1 MDGADPLVSSARRSE
16 YLAVVAGAATVSA
29 IALSSGLIIASLAA
43 DGQAGPL
50 EALHLVALGVFSAA
64 FFPVAG
70 PWVGERLDRAAPWL
84 LLVATLA
91 ASTAVAS
98 LPQFGLAPVL
108 FILTA
113 AMAAHVVGT
122 RWAYALITVQTLVV
136 LLATLRVNPDV
147 LAVAVQTIA
156 YGGFQVFALTT
167 TVAML
172 TERQLRRRLALANA
186 ELRGARALLEA
197 TSRQGERLRIAR
209 DLHDLIGHHLTALAL
224 QLEVAGHV
232 ADGRAKLPIERSSAI
247 ARLLLAD
254 VRGVVGDLRA
264 HEIDVIALL
273 RAMVADLPRP
283 LVHVDLP
290 DTLAVVDDERAQTVL
305 RLVQEALTNALR
317 HGEAE
322 QVWISLRHDGDALT
336 VEVRDDGRGARHI
349 EDGNGLRGMRE
360 RVAAVAGRLD
370 LTTAPGQGFTVRAH
384 VPLRGAEA

>member
-1 MDGADPLVSSARRSE
+1 MDGHDQLASSTRRSE
-16 YLAVVAGAATVSA
+16 YLAVIAGAATVSA
-29 IALSSGLIIASLAA
+29 IALASGLVIGRMAA

-50 EALHLVALGVFSAA
+50 EALHLGALVVFSAA

-70 PWVGERLDRAAPWL
+70 PWVGEKLDRAAPWL
-84 LLVATLA
+84 LLVATVA
-91 ASTAVAS
+91 AATAVAS

-122 RWAYALITVQTLVV
+122 RWAYALIAAQTLVV
-136 LLATLRVNPDV
+136 LLSTLLVNPDA
-147 LAVAVQTIA
+147 LAAVVQTIA

-167 TVAML
+167 TVALL
-172 TERQLRRRLALANA
+172 TERQLRQRLALANT

-209 DLHDLIGHHLTALAL
+209 DLHDLIGHHLTALSL
-224 QLEVAGHV
+224 HLEVADHV
-232 ADGRAKLPIERSSAI
+232 ADGRAKLPVERARAI

-254 VRGVVGDLRA
+254 VRGVVSDLRA
-264 HEIDVIALL
+264 HEVDVVALL

-283 LVHVDLP
+283 IVHVDVP

-322 QVWISLRHDGDALT
+322 RVWITLREDADALT
-336 VEVRDDGRGARHI
+336 VEVRDDGRGARRI

-360 RVAAVAGRLD
+360 RVTAVAGNLD
-370 LTTAPGQGFTVRAH
+370 LASEPGQGFTVRAR
-384 VPLRGAEA
+384 VPLQGVES

>member
-1 MDGADPLVSSARRSE
+1 MDDTERVTSGTRRSE
-16 YLAVVAGAATVSA
+16 YVAVVAGAATVSA
-29 IALSSGLIIASLAA
+29 IALSSGLIVGRLAA

-50 EALHLVALGVFSAA
+50 EALHLGALVVFSAA

-70 PWVGERLDRAAPWL
+70 PWVGEKLDRAAPWL

-91 ASTAVAS
+91 AATAVAS

-122 RWAYALITVQTLVV
+122 RGAYALIAGQTLVV

-147 LAVAVQTIA
+147 LNVAVQTIA
-156 YGGFQVFALTT
+156 YGGFQIFALTT
-167 TVAML
+167 TVALL
-172 TERQLRRRLALANA
+172 TERHLRQRLALANT

-209 DLHDLIGHHLTALAL
+209 DLHDLIGHHLTALSL
-224 QLEVAGHV
+224 HLEVADHV
-232 ADGRAKLPIERSSAI
+232 ADGRAKLPVERARAI

-264 HEIDVIALL
+264 HEIDVVALL

-283 LVHVDLP
+283 IVHVDVP
-290 DTLAVVDDERAQTVL
+290 DALTAVDDERAQTVL

-322 QVWISLRHDGDALT
+322 HVWIELREDAEALT
-336 VEVRDDGRGARHI
+336 VEVRDDGRGARRI

-360 RVAAVAGRLD
+360 RVAAVAGHLE
-370 LTTAPGQGFTVRAH
+370 LASTPGQGFTVRAH

>member
-1 MDGADPLVSSARRSE
+1 MDGPDPLASSTRRSE
-16 YLAVVAGAATVSA
+16 YLAVVAGAATV
-29 IALSSGLIIASLAA
+29 IAVTLASGLVIGRMAA
-43 DGQAGPL
+43 EGEAGPL
-50 EALHLVALGVFSAA
+50 EAVHLGALVAFSAV

-70 PWVGERLDRAAPWL
+70 PWVGEKLDRAAPWL
-84 LLVATLA
+84 LIAATLA
-91 ASTAVAS
+91 AATAVAS

-122 RWAYALITVQTLVV
+122 RWAYALIAVQTLVV
-136 LLATLRVNPDV
+136 LLSTLRVSDDV
-147 LAVAVQTIA
+147 LVAAVPAIA

-167 TVAML
+167 TIALL
-172 TERQLRRRLALANA
+172 TERQLRQRLALANA

-224 QLEVAGHV
+224 HLEVADHV
-232 ADGRAKLPIERSSAI
+232 ADGRARLPVERSRAI

-264 HEIDVIALL
+264 QELDVVALL
-273 RAMVADLPRP
+273 RDMVVDLPRP
-283 LVHVDLP
+283 LVHIDVP
-290 DTLAVVDDERAQTVL
+290 ETLEVVDDERAQTVL

-322 QVWISLRHDGDALT
+322 RVWISLRHDGDALT

-360 RVAAVAGRLD
+360 RLAAVAGHLD
-370 LTTAPGQGFTVRAH
+370 LFSTPGQGFTVRAR
-384 VPLRGAEA
+384 VPLRGADA

>member
-1 MDGADPLVSSARRSE
+1 MAGTDPHASSARRSE

-29 IALSSGLIIASLAA
+29 IALASGLVIGRMAA

-50 EALHLVALGVFSAA
+50 EAVHLGALVVFSAA

-70 PWVGERLDRAAPWL
+70 PWVGEKLDRAAPSL

-91 ASTAVAS
+91 AATAVAS

-122 RWAYALITVQTLVV
+122 RWAYALIATQTLVV
-136 LLATLRVNPDV
+136 VLSTLRVSDDV
-147 LAVAVQTIA
+147 LAVAVPAIA

-167 TVAML
+167 TVALL
-172 TERQLRRRLALANA
+172 TERQLRRSLALANA

-224 QLEVAGHV
+224 HLEVADHLT
-232 ADGRAKLPIERSSAI
+232 DGRAKLPVERSRAI

-254 VRGVVGDLRA
+254 VRGVVGDLRS
-264 HEIDVIALL
+264 HEVDVVALL
-273 RAMVADLPRP
+273 REMVADLPRP
-283 LVHVDLP
+283 LVHVDVP
-290 DTLAVVDDERAQTVL
+290 DTLEVVDDERAQTVL

-322 QVWISLRHDGDALT
+322 RVWISLRHDGDALT
-336 VEVRDDGRGARHI
+336 VEVRDDGRGAPRI

-360 RVAAVAGRLD
+360 RVAAVAGQLD
-370 LTTAPGQGFTVRAH
+370 LVSAPGQGFTVRAR

>member
-1 MDGADPLVSSARRSE
+1 MAGTDPLASSTRRSE
-16 YLAVVAGAATVSA
+16 YLAVVAGAATITAVT
-29 IALSSGLIIASLAA
+29 LASVLVIVRMAA

-50 EALHLVALGVFSAA
+50 EAVHLGALVVFTVA
-64 FFPVAG
+64 FFSFSG
-70 PWVGERLDRAAPWL
+70 PWVNERFEGADTWL

-91 ASTAVAS
+91 AVTAVATF
-98 LPQFGLAPVL
+98 PQYGLAPVL

-113 AMAAHVVGT
+113 AMAADVIRT
-122 RWAYALITVQTLVV
+122 RWAYALIAVQTLVV
-136 LLATLRVNPDV
+136 VLSTLRVSDDV
-147 LAVAVQTIA
+147 LAAAVPAIA

-167 TVAML
+167 TVALL
-172 TERQLRRRLALANA
+172 TERQLRQSLALANA

-224 QLEVAGHV
+224 HLEVAGHV
-232 ADGRAKLPIERSSAI
+232 ADGRARLPVERSRAI

-264 HEIDVIALL
+264 HEIDVVTLL
-273 RAMVADLPRP
+273 REMVADLPRP
-283 LVHVDLP
+283 LVHVDVPEALE
-290 DTLAVVDDERAQTVL
+290 VVDDERAQTVL

-317 HGEAE
+317 HGQAE
-322 QVWISLRHDGDALT
+322 RVWISLRHDGDALT

-349 EDGNGLRGMRE
+349 VDGNGLRGMRE
-360 RVAAVAGRLD
+360 RLAAVAGHLD
-370 LTTAPGQGFTVRAH
+370 LVTAPGQGFTVRAR